1 MMTFFTRPRPH
12 HGGSH
17 TRTNSPNRPLDEI
30 KQQVEGWGI
39 PADAIERIFTQT
51 NYSGKF
57 NIGRYTKYM
66 EDMMRVNNALGVC
79 SIFTYQALISMEDM
93 AKLYSAKTGND
104 LSAGELMK
112 AGERIH
118 NLAKLINIKEGF
130 TRNEDK
136 IPETWLRPMETPEGD
151 ITLTDYYGTKFLTKI
166 DIEKILDDYYDER
179 GWNLEKG
186 TPTNKKIAELELEEY
201 NRFLF

>member
-1 MMTFFTRPRPH
+1 
-12 HGGSH
+12 
-17 TRTNSPNRPLDEI
+17 
-30 KQQVEGWGI
+30 
-39 PADAIERIFTQT
+39 
-51 NYSGKF
+51 
-57 NIGRYTKYM
+57 M

-136 IPETWLRPMETPEGD
+136 IPETWLRSMKTPEGD

-179 GWNLEKG
+179 GWDLEKG
-186 TPTNKKIAELELEEY
+186 IPTNKKIAELGLEEY